1 MRTTIEYNSKLALG
15 DEIVF
20 CLDGE
25 KIIGRVDRG
34 SSGYWINC
42 SGENIEHIEAV
53 NKIFS
58 HFGISNKY
66 DFRCKVIGRKWDK
79 LDGIWP
85 FTSSLEEL
93 KKMLDEL

>member
-1 MRTTIEYNSKLALG
+1 MGTTIEYNSKLALG

-25 KIIGRVDRG
+25 KFTGKVSDG
-34 SSGYWINC
+34 CGYWINF
-42 SGENIEHIEAV
+42 SGDRINHAETV

-58 HFGISNKY
+58 HFGISDRY
-66 DFRCKVIGRKWDK
+66 DFRNRVIGCNWDG
-79 LDGIWP
+79 LSGVWP
-85 FTSSLEEL
+85 YTSSLEEL